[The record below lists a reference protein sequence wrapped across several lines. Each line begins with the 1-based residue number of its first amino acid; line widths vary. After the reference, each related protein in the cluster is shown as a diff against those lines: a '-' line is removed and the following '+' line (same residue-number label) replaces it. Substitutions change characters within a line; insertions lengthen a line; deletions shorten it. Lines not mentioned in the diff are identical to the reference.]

1 MRILLRLYPKAWRK
15 LYGDEFAGILA
26 AQRLSPRLLLDIIG
40 GAVDARLQP
49 QVRMAEGD
57 TMTRNLLKRCAA
69 SGPQLSKK
77 DELRGAAA
85 MIGFSLLFA
94 GLYIWASN
102 VYRGTEMVDVFGAM
116 AFPVAVVA
124 TMPFTY
130 LKGHSKAAKVVTVGG
145 LLLFLAAISFI
156 AALI

>member
-1 MRILLRLYPKAWRK
+1 
-15 LYGDEFAGILA
+15 
-26 AQRLSPRLLLDIIG
+26 
-40 GAVDARLQP
+40 
-49 QVRMAEGD
+49 
-57 TMTRNLLKRCAA
+57 LLKRCAA

-102 VYRGTEMVDVFGAM
+102 VYRGNEMVDVFGAM